1 MKKFILIGIAI
12 LMMSS
17 CVKHPDIYVKL
28 TEEDS
33 AAIPYQEGQ
42 TVQFLDQ
49 NGDTLTFRVV
59 RDVTYPYNEE
69 QLTNAIFGGDVMHP
83 AKYSYNCYA
92 RTVVLSCNQGGKQ
105 LGFTILPKKEF
116 VFSFVTVGSNFN
128 LNGYLLPN
136 GPFSINGTNY
146 AGAHHEILYSQFS
159 GELIYDWYYN
169 EEFGLLYFQKGDFS
183 LTRIP

>member
-28 TEEDS
+28 TEEDT
-33 AAIPYQEGQ
+33 AAIPYQMGQ
-42 TVQFLDQ
+42 TVKFLDH
-49 NGDTLTFRVV
+49 NGDTLAFQVI
-59 RDVTYPYNEE
+59 RDITYPYNGE
-69 QLTNAIFGGDVMHP
+69 QNYYAIHDGNVFQP
-83 AKYSYNCYA
+83 SCYYCYA
-92 RTVVLSCNQGGKQ
+92 RTVVLTCNQNGKR

-116 VFSFVTVGSNFN
+116 VFYFGSNGSNFD
-128 LNGYLLPN
+128 LNCHLLPN
-136 GPFSINGTNY
+136 NTYTFDNTDY
-146 AGAHHEILYSQFS
+146 ADAHHEILYSQFS
-159 GELIYDWYYN
+159 GELMYDWYYN